1 MASQAQIASNPKKYS
16 VLLVDDHPI
25 VRQGLALLIDREAD
39 LSVCGEA
46 EGAHTAFHA
55 IETLHPDIV
64 VLDISL
70 SGPDGLD
77 VLKEI
82 RMKSAGL
89 PVLILSMHDE
99 SIYAERAMRAGANG
113 YIMKQEATEKVLVA
127 IRRILQGDVYLSDR
141 LTKTMLQ
148 QFVRGGL
155 PANSSPLLNL
165 TDRELEVFRLI
176 GEGHGTRR
184 IADELHLSVKTI
196 ESYQAHIKE
205 KLGVEE
211 VHLVNFGARMK
222 GLKVQLVTILSDRVG
237 RFGARILRHLM
248 ALQNIIA

>member
-1 MASQAQIASNPKKYS
+1 MNAKAQLDVQAKKYR

-25 VRQGLALLIDREAD
+25 VRQGLALLIEREAD

-46 EGAHTAFHA
+46 DGAHSAFHA
-55 IETLHPDIV
+55 LETLRPDIV
-64 VLDISL
+64 LLDISL
-70 SGPDGLD
+70 NGPDGLE

-82 RMKSAGL
+82 RMKSGSL

-113 YIMKQEATEKVLVA
+113 YIMKQEATEKVLIA

-141 LTKTMLQ
+141 LTTTMLQ
-148 QFVRGGL
+148 QYVRGG
-155 PANSSPLLNL
+155 AHTKSSPLLNL

-176 GEGHGTRR
+176 GEGHGTRQ

-205 KLGVEE
+205 KLALRNARE
-211 VHLVNFGARMK
+211 LVQHAIEWTVNLNG
-222 GLKVQLVTILSDRVG
+222 GY
-237 RFGARILRHLM
+237 
-248 ALQNIIA
+248 

>member
-1 MASQAQIASNPKKYS
+1 MIDKPQISVPTKKCR

-25 VRQGLALLIDREAD
+25 IRQGLGLLIDRETD

-46 EGAHTAFHA
+46 DGAHSAFHA
-55 IETLHPDIV
+55 IETLRPDIV

-82 RMKSAGL
+82 RMKTASL

-99 SIYAERAMRAGANG
+99 TIYAERAMRAGANG

-127 IRRILQGDVYLSDR
+127 IRRILQGEVYLSDR
-141 LTKTMLQ
+141 LTNTMLQ
-148 QFVRGGL
+148 QYVRRGSTAKG
-155 PANSSPLLNL
+155 SPLLNL

-176 GEGHGTRR
+176 GVGHGTRQ

-205 KLGVEE
+205 KLALRNARE
-211 VHLVNFGARMK
+211 LVQHAIEWTVN
-222 GLKVQLVTILSDRVG
+222 LSG
-237 RFGARILRHLM
+237 GC
-248 ALQNIIA
+248 